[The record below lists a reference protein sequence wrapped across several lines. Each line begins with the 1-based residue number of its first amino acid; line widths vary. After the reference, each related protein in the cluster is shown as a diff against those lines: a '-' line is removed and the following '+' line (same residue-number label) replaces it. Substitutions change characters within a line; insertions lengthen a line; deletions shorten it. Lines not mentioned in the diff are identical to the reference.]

1 MRLALK
7 EIVRRSGGAHIKGL
21 WQILSASGALMTSG
35 WIASLNRGF
44 PSDEKGNPVPWIS
57 YPATIFLAN
66 RVRNTFSV
74 FEFGTGY
81 STLWWSCHAGSVV
94 TCEHDAYWAQTIKSK
109 IPENVEMITTPLDA
123 HDPQTIAHTG
133 RRFDIVVVD
142 GRKRAECAVQAV
154 SSLKEAG
161 VLVWDDTDRDRYQ
174 AGVETLLSI
183 GFRKLDFVGLSPL
196 VSELK
201 QTSIFYKDH
210 NCLEI

>member
-74 FEFGTGY
+74 FE
-81 STLWWSCHAGSVV
+81 LIC
-94 TCEHDAYWAQTIKSK
+94 
-109 IPENVEMITTPLDA
+109 N
-123 HDPQTIAHTG
+123 
-133 RRFDIVVVD
+133 
-142 GRKRAECAVQAV
+142 
-154 SSLKEAG
+154 
-161 VLVWDDTDRDRYQ
+161 
-174 AGVETLLSI
+174 
-183 GFRKLDFVGLSPL
+183 
-196 VSELK
+196 
-201 QTSIFYKDH
+201 
-210 NCLEI
+210 